1 MALPFKLSLATTA
14 DIPLLARISDSAFK
28 QDTHTQLKAI
38 AGKNP
43 NPNEHIDMMTSV
55 LSSWMSRPPER
66 CQVVKA
72 ELDADAGESEQRAIG
87 WACWATATAEPASET
102 STAATVPVKPAR
114 EEIGRYDG
122 SSGTPKLEQ
131 LSAITGKSLQG
142 WQEYLSPWPG
152 SGEKCMV
159 LVAIVIAPE
168 YQRQGV
174 GSALIGWGT
183 KKADEMGVTSWVSSS
198 DAGWRAF
205 KGKGFEVMGEL
216 RVDLDEFA
224 EDGSRNP
231 DAVDG
236 KWGMYVWRAMR
247 RASVKE
253 IDVRD

>member
-1 MALPFKLSLATTA
+1 MALPFKLNLATTA
-14 DIPLLARISDSAFK
+14 DIPFLARISDSAFK
-28 QDTHTQLKAI
+28 QDTHTQLKAM

-43 NPNEHIDMMTSV
+43 DPNEHIDMMTSV

-72 ELDADAGESEQRAIG
+72 ELDAGEGEGKNQAIG
-87 WACWATATAEPASET
+87 WACWATASAEPAT
-102 STAATVPVKPAR
+102 GTAAPTKPAR
-114 EEIGRYDG
+114 EEIGRYDA
-122 SSGTPKLEQ
+122 SSAKPKLEQ
-131 LSAITGKSLQG
+131 LSAITGRSLQG

-159 LVAIVIAPE
+159 LAAIVIAPE
-168 YQRQGV
+168 YQRKGV

-183 KKADEMGVTSWVSSS
+183 KKADEMGVSSWVSSS

-205 KGKGFEVMGEL
+205 KSQGFEVMGEL

-224 EDGSRNP
+224 EDGTRNL

-236 KWGMYVWRAMR
+236 RWGMYVWRAMR
-247 RASVKE
+247 RSSVKE
-253 IDVRD
+253 TDVRD